1 MTEPTKDDEQLAEL
15 LASVLGVRPERVND
29 MLQLT
34 LSPEAR
40 QAYAAAQETI
50 AALGLGQPIM
60 PAPPGLKERVLATI
74 AARRRPKKSALVV
87 VDMVKD
93 HLGEGSALEVPR
105 ARLVVPALK
114 ERIAKARAEGMPV
127 VYIVDQ
133 HEEDDSDMDFLDG
146 WGAHNII
153 RDGDPANEV
162 WPDIAPESGDRI
174 VTKPT
179 YSAFTQSNLE
189 QVLDELR
196 VDSIVLTGCLTEIG
210 LMATAKDAME
220 RGFAVEV
227 PPDSQAGASAA
238 TEQATLAALQ
248 LMVPYGPARKKR
260 IERLA
265 THAA

>member
-15 LASVLGVRPERVND
+15 VASVLGVRPERVNEV
-29 MLQLT
+29 LQRT
-34 LSPEAR
+34 LSPEER
-40 QAYAAAQETI
+40 RAYATTQETI
-50 AALGLGQPIM
+50 AAVGLAQPIM
-60 PAPPGLKERVLATI
+60 PAPPGLKERILATV

-114 ERIAKARAEGMPV
+114 QRLERARAERMPV
-127 VYIVDQ
+127 VYVVDQ

-162 WPDIAPESGDRI
+162 WPDIAPQSGDQV

-189 QVLDELR
+189 QVLDELG

-220 RGFAVEV
+220 RGYAVEV

-248 LMVPYGPARKKR
+248 LMVPYGPARKQR
-260 IERLA
+260 LERLA
-265 THAA
+265 TRTA